1 MAFKM
6 NREGF
11 TFYTKPEGPTMK
23 HTNQFGKPHPE
34 KEEDDYINIR
44 KNEPTT
50 KQGKGPTKMDKG
62 YTRMENKG
70 YPKAK
75 PDYIDIDGDG
85 NKTESMK
92 DAAASK
98 KGFSK
103 TPYEK
108 NKYSSHMPKHGAD
121 HKMSS
126 ADEKRYD
133 NLLNTLNKMNDPMNS
148 NRGKSILKELK
159 KLKPGFNPEDH
170 TVGQTSA

>member
-6 NREGF
+6 NYNRDSFPYKTDERV
-11 TFYTKPEGPTMK
+11 K
-23 HTNQFGKPHPE
+23 
-34 KEEDDYINIR
+34 DDLINIR
-44 KNEPTT
+44 KNERPTE
-50 KQGKGPTKMDKG
+50 QGPTKMEDG
-62 YTRMENKG
+62 YTM
-70 YPKAK
+70 
-75 PDYIDIDGDG
+75 
-85 NKTESMK
+85 
-92 DAAASK
+92 
-98 KGFSK
+98 K

-170 TVGQTSA
+170 TMGQ